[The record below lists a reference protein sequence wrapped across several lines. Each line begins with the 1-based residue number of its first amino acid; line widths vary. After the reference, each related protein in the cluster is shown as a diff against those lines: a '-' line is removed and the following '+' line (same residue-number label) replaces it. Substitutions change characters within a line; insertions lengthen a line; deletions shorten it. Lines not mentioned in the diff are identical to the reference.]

1 MALSTHGALPRG
13 GDPEAEASLHTGSW
27 AAPLSDPALMVF
39 ALLCSPV
46 LGHVPLAALPLP
58 APCPR
63 GAVTYCVAPELPPAA
78 QQVGHGL
85 L

>member
-1 MALSTHGALPRG
+1 
-13 GDPEAEASLHTGSW
+13 
-27 AAPLSDPALMVF
+27 MVF